1 MADCLSHPLVVMS
14 AEGVSQSVHVPSL
27 CFPQAHRQCELGT
40 MNINYPQLSSFI
52 PKMVNMIV
60 NSAVTLLKFAKPQN
74 LSPYAKFMQ
83 HFPLLIVKIS
93 DKVHTTKSIE
103 SSLSQAKRNLVFQ
116 PRDNKSAISLIK
128 G

>member
-14 AEGVSQSVHVPSL
+14 AEGVS
-27 CFPQAHRQCELGT
+27 QCELGT

-60 NSAVTLLKFAKPQN
+60 NSAVTLLKFAEPQN

-83 HFPLLIVKIS
+83 HFPLLIVKSS

-116 PRDNKSAISLIK
+116 PRDNKSPVSLIK